1 MEENQGEKEHKPLA
15 EVVVDAKDK
24 VKETLAQPVD
34 DYLTISQFR
43 KQVGIPLVL
52 ARKLVSWGMI
62 TAFTAVD
69 GTLRISGDQ
78 VEKAQKFLQNPWTR
92 TKLILKSLGPGLV
105 TGASDD
111 DPSGIGTYASVG
123 AQFGFALLWMC
134 AWLLPMM
141 AAIQEVCARIG
152 IVTNKG
158 LAGVLQK
165 FYHKRVVLIAVLLL
179 VIANIVNIAADIGAM
194 AAALRLF
201 ADINFALLAVII
213 ALAVVLVEIFVP
225 YKSYVKI
232 LKWLAVSLL
241 AYIVTGFI
249 VHPDWFV
256 VLREAFV
263 PNISFNEA
271 FLFAIIAFFG
281 TTITPYLFFWQTSE
295 EVEEASVAG
304 ISGPQ
309 TPRKIKNRIAHR
321 RTDIKAGM
329 FISNLVSFF
338 IILTTATVLHRN
350 GIFNIETASQAAEA
364 LKPLAGN
371 YAFLLF
377 AVGIIG
383 TGLLAVP
390 ILAGSCAY
398 ALAEVMNWD
407 EGLNKPFK
415 SAKSFYGAIA
425 VSVLLG
431 LLLNFVGINPMK
443 MLYYAAY
450 LNGLISAP
458 LLIII
463 MLVGSN
469 KKVVGEET
477 HPGWVKFFGWMAVSF
492 AIVAVGVSI
501 VLAIR

>member
-1 MEENQGEKEHKPLA
+1 MDREKDHKPLT
-15 EVVVDAKDK
+15 EVVSDAKDK
-24 VKETLAQPVD
+24 VKETLTQPVD
-34 DYLTISQFR
+34 EYLTISQFR
-43 KQVGIPLVL
+43 KELGIPLIL
-52 ARKLVSWGMI
+52 AKKMVSWGMVV
-62 TAFTAVD
+62 AFEAVD

-78 VEKAQKFLQNPWTR
+78 VEKARKFLENPWTR
-92 TKLILKSLGPGLV
+92 TKLVLKSLGPGLI

-123 AQFGFALLWMC
+123 AQFGFAMLWMC

-165 FYHKRVVLIAVLLL
+165 YYHRRVVLIAVLLL
-179 VIANIVNIAADIGAM
+179 VVANVVNISADIGAM
-194 AAALRLF
+194 AASLRLF
-201 ADINFALLAVII
+201 MNVNFALLAVII
-213 ALAVVLVEIFVP
+213 ALLVVLVEVFVP

-232 LKWLAVSLL
+232 LKWLSISLL
-241 AYIVTGFI
+241 GYIITGFI
-249 VHPDWFV
+249 VHPDWLL
-256 VLREAFV
+256 VLKEAFV
-263 PNISFNEA
+263 PYISFNEV
-271 FLFAIIAFFG
+271 FIFGLIAFFG

-295 EVEEASVAG
+295 EVEEAQVEG
-304 ISGPQ
+304 ISASTQ
-309 TPRKIKNRIAHR
+309 TPRKIKSRIAHR

-338 IILTTATVLHRN
+338 IILTTATVLNRN

-364 LKPLAGN
+364 LRPLAGN

-377 AVGIIG
+377 ALGIIG

-398 ALAEVMNWD
+398 ALAEVMNWN
-407 EGLNKPFK
+407 EGLDKPFK
-415 SAKSFYGAIA
+415 RAKSFYGAIA

-431 LLLNFVGINPMK
+431 LLLNFVGVPPMK

-463 MLVGSN
+463 MVVGNN

-477 HPGWVKFFGWMAVSF
+477 HPGWVKFFGWMAVLF
-492 AIVAVGVSI
+492 AVVAVGASI